1 MRVPFNSLAMNSLDQ
16 FFHLSPTDRAAHY
29 RQLAD
34 EMRSRAQSTASGQ
47 TRIGYLNMADEWLY
61 LAEKLEAEYGK
72 VSVIVESELA
82 SLLKQQGPF

>member
-1 MRVPFNSLAMNSLDQ
+1 MNSFDQ

-29 RQLAD
+29 RQLA
-34 EMRSRAQSTASGQ
+34 EAMRLRADTAVTEE
-47 TRIGYLNMADEWLY
+47 TRLGYLNMASDWLD

-82 SLLKQQGPF
+82 PLLKQQGRV

>member
-1 MRVPFNSLAMNSLDQ
+1 MNSLDQ

-29 RQLAD
+29 RQLA
-34 EMRSRAQSTASGQ
+34 EAMRLRAQSAASEQ

-72 VSVIVESELA
+72 LSVTVESDLT
-82 SLLKQQGPF
+82 SLLRQQGSL